1 MVGLGG
7 IIVNIMAQKL
17 DFSMGENLKQ
27 DMSILKQAIT
37 GCAEIR
43 KTDETIDKTG
53 IDYIATLRGGA
64 IINIDAKRREKGCS
78 RYWQNG
84 QPEIALE
91 IYSVIPCETNKGK
104 TGWTLNEK
112 SDVDLILYT
121 FDKGD
126 CDSSYLIPFQHLRL
140 AFIRNYTDWAK
151 RFGVKTQKSDCW
163 KSSAIF
169 APVDD
174 VLDAIRQISVITA

>member
-1 MVGLGG
+1 MNV
-7 IIVNIMAQKL
+7 MAQKL

-27 DMSILKQAIT
+27 DMSILKRAIT
-37 GCAEIR
+37 GCVEIR

-64 IINIDAKRREKGCS
+64 TINIDAKRREKGCS

-91 IYSVIPCETNKGK
+91 IYSVVPSEDNKGK

-126 CDSSYLIPFQHLRL
+126 CDASYLIPFQHLRL
-140 AFIRNYTDWAK
+140 AFIRNYIEWVT
-151 RFGVKTQKSDCW
+151 RFGVKTQKSEYW
-163 KSSAIF
+163 QSSAVF
-169 APVDD
+169 VPVND
-174 VLDAIRQISVITA
+174 VLDAIRKASVIMA